1 MDNIFTRL
9 KRTDAVLQL
18 IQNNIHVK
26 DADKAKLQK
35 LFSEVVTREDQQEQ
49 LAKLKS
55 ELEQKSNILHQQTI
69 NELSTKL

>member
-1 MDNIFTRL
+1 VDKIFTRL